1 MWGSDYPHSE
11 STFPQSRKILAE
23 ILGCVLDQVEG
34 RFPIG
39 QHPAKFA
46 IQVGIPRPQASDGVG
61 DGGVLLGPVVT
72 SPRNDF
78 HSACVESSAHAISI
92 ELDLV

>member
-1 MWGSDYPHSE
+1 
-11 STFPQSRKILAE
+11 
-23 ILGCVLDQVEG
+23 LDQVEG

-46 IQVGIPRPQASDGVG
+46 VQVGIPRPEASDGVG

-78 HSACVESSAHAISI
+78 SLCLRRAECACDIHRA
-92 ELDLV
+92 